1 MVGVPERG
9 REETKKK
16 KKRRKRWNKIH
27 SKVQLCFKKK
37 SKQMIMRLESS
48 LSLQSF
54 FVFNSVFI
62 RSQNIRD
69 EKSPRNES
77 ARNPVLLHLGLL
89 RLLYREHVSI
99 KVV

>member
-1 MVGVPERG
+1 
-9 REETKKK
+9 
-16 KKRRKRWNKIH
+16 
-27 SKVQLCFKKK
+27 
-37 SKQMIMRLESS
+37 MIMRLESS

-54 FVFNSVFI
+54 FVFTSVFI